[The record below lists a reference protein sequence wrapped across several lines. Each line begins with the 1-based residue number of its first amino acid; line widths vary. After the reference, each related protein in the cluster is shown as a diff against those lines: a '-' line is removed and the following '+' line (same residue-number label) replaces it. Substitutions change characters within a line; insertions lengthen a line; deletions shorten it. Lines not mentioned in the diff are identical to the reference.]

1 MEEISIDCVQSKDK
15 KLVINLRTM
24 EGWNTVDH
32 THFIIDTTRKN
43 SEETP
48 NQKNSNKTKRLLL
61 NLYLYDVT
69 TFECAFLNDRD
80 YVIITLYDSFSKTTI
95 DIDSFEIKVITESPD
110 DVTTLDGKITIYK
123 STLRGRM
130 NDTSQYFQLKVLY
143 SMPLNGGTLSWT
155 DVYDARHSLNRT
167 NAVIIK
173 STLSN
178 LHEYNVKEVTTSI
191 NEDCDRLIRLENPQH
206 RGGIEGTMELGCKTI
221 PKELIFLGHRADDSP
236 IDLLSDS
243 D

>member
-1 MEEISIDCVQSKDK
+1 MAATHVSILLRVQ
-15 KLVINLRTM
+15 
-24 EGWNTVDH
+24 
-32 THFIIDTTRKN
+32 
-43 SEETP
+43 
-48 NQKNSNKTKRLLL
+48 
-61 NLYLYDVT
+61 
-69 TFECAFLNDRD
+69 CAFLNDKD
-80 YVIITLYDSFSKTTI
+80 YVIITLCNRISNKTI

-130 NDTSQYFQLKVLY
+130 NDTSQYFQLMVLY
-143 SMPLNGGTLSWT
+143 SMPLHGDTLSWT
-155 DVYDARHSLNRT
+155 DVYDAHHNLNRT
-167 NAVIIK
+167 NAVSIK

-191 NEDCDRLIRLENPQH
+191 YEDCDRLIRLENPQH

-221 PKELIFLGHRADDSP
+221 PKELIFLGHRADDPP

>member
-1 MEEISIDCVQSKDK
+1 
-15 KLVINLRTM
+15 LRTM
-24 EGWNTVDH
+24 EGWNTEDK
-32 THFIIDTTRKN
+32 THVIIDTTREN
-43 SEETP
+43 GEEIP
-48 NQKNSNKTKRLLL
+48 NQKNSKKTRRLLL

-69 TFECAFLNDRD
+69 IFQRAFFNDKD
-80 YVIITLYDSFSKTTI
+80 YVIITLRNRISNKTI

-130 NDTSQYFQLKVLY
+130 NDTSQYFQLMVLY
-143 SMPLNGGTLSWT
+143 SMPLHGGTLSWT
-155 DVYDARHSLNRT
+155 DVYDAHHDLNRT

-178 LHEYNVKEVTTSI
+178 LHEYNVKKVTKSI
-191 NEDCDRLIRLENPQH
+191 NCDCDCLIKLENPQH
-206 RGGIEGTMELGCKTI
+206 RGRIEGTMELGCKTI

>member
-1 MEEISIDCVQSKDK
+1 MEEINRDCVQSKDK
-15 KLVINLRTM
+15 KLVINLKTM
-24 EGWNTVDH
+24 EGWNTEDK
-32 THFIIDTTRKN
+32 THFIIDTTREN
-43 SEETP
+43 GEEKP
-48 NQKNSNKTKRLLL
+48 NQKNSRKTKYLLSKL
-61 NLYLYDVT
+61 HSYDVT
-69 TFECAFLNDRD
+69 TFQCAFFNDKD
-80 YVIITLYDSFSKTTI
+80 YVIITLCNRISNKTI

-130 NDTSQYFQLKVLY
+130 NDTSQYFQLMVLY
-143 SMPLNGGTLSWT
+143 SMPLHGDTLSWT
-155 DVYDARHSLNRT
+155 DVYDAHHNLNRT

-221 PKELIFLGHRADDSP
+221 PNELIFLGHRADDSP